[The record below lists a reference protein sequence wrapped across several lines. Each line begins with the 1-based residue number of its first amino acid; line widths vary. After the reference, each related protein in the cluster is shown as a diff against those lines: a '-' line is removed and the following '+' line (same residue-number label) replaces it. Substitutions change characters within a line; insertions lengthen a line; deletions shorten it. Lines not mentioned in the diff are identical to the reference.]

1 MGSRWSDEVAEELQD
16 EESQEEDDKELLDE
30 MEAQEVMKSQDEGVE
45 SQGETESQDETES
58 QMEAESQEETE
69 SQDEMLSQM
78 ETPDNLHG
86 NWADEVEDMI
96 SKKIDKELKLQRIC
110 CGQSG
115 HIRQICCRCQQA
127 GHCAREC
134 DAERA
139 LDGEEL
145 PIPGNQRKQALPEGA
160 GGHLVGGL
168 NTGKHSPEKAPKNC
182 NCEEKRICYGCGE
195 KGHLKHQCPKT
206 NTNGNGSKDGN
217 HHHHGNHHVEESFSG
232 KCYRCMRAGHIARE
246 CFARKTLDGVML
258 PIPGEEKGKVTHLTD
273 GEVPL
278 PKQKMSV
285 IHERDEEG
293 EVDVSSAEEDY

>member
-1 MGSRWSDEVAEELQD
+1 MLFPRNLQEEEHRIEDGEKMQRMESRWADEVAEEFQD
-16 EESQEEDDKELLDE
+16 EDDIDEDGDLET
-30 MEAQEVMKSQDEGVE
+30 QDQRDRGLVD
-45 SQGETESQDETES
+45 Q
-58 QMEAESQEETE
+58 
-69 SQDEMLSQM
+69 L
-78 ETPDNLHG
+78 
-86 NWADEVEDMI
+86 EDMV
-96 SKKIDKELKLQRIC
+96 DKRIYRMLKVLGI
-110 CGQSG
+110 
-115 HIRQICCRCQQA
+115 
-127 GHCAREC
+127 
-134 DAERA
+134 
-139 LDGEEL
+139 
-145 PIPGNQRKQALPEGA
+145 
-160 GGHLVGGL
+160 
-168 NTGKHSPEKAPKNC
+168 KHSPEKAPRNC

-195 KGHLKHQCPKT
+195 KGHLKNQCPKT